1 MWSGVRTVCLTLTPG
16 PSCPPT
22 TQRKLKNAAA
32 AQPESIFAGAVTR
45 NNSPRLVAHRF
56 TVGDVPLCGR
66 STLSDPDT
74 IYIDDGRLTSISI
87 SSSSSSSEGDD
98 DDDDEDNDVEKTGK
112 TSENDIT
119 TLTREQ
125 GTARCRFNADRPFRH
140 AYITHASRMSVY
152 GALSCLACKKKSQP
166 VVVATGQSERV
177 EEVTAVY
184 ATEIESAPSSSA
196 RRGRGG
202 ASRKVANIAACHIF
216 AFIDISP
223 IVGRFAVDREI
234 NPAVSVPLPARP
246 SHRHRARGSRFDP
259 CRRVDAV
266 ISWRSVHS
274 AAAIDKR
281 DRYRD
286 CRSRV
291 REWYIHHIGYVSRYA
306 RARALEKL
314 LLCDYRSRA
323 IIGNGGDRIN
333 REDRTRDAEKKR
345 RRRKKKRRWRRKKK
359 KDFKIEGDNHRDGRG
374 HDDERSTVARSSS
387 VAAAESLRVRL
398 RRAAAAADD
407 EHDDDDDEDDSDD
420 DMEESHLLMTELP
433 SPLTPSAGRGG
444 TTLLHRPGHYYHLH
458 QPHLAIPTQGGI
470 SSRHQL
476 HPHQVHQRGTAVTH
490 GQPAASTH
498 VSSLY
503 PEILALIFSYLDV
516 RDKGRAAQVCTA
528 WRDAAYYRSV
538 WRGVEAR
545 LHLRKQAPALF
556 ASLVRRGVKKVQVLS
571 LRRGLSDV
579 LKGVPNL
586 EALNLSGCYN
596 ITDSGITNAFCQ
608 EYPSLIELNLS
619 LCKQVTDTS
628 LSRIAQFLKNLEHLE
643 LGGCCNITNTGLLLI
658 AWGLK
663 KLKRLD
669 LRSCWHVSDLGI
681 AHLAGLNRET
691 ADGNLAL
698 EHLSLQDC
706 QRLSDEALRHVS
718 LGLTTLKSIN
728 LSFCVCITDSG
739 VKHLARMS
747 SLRELNLRSC
757 DNISDIGMAYLA
769 EGGSRI
775 TSLDVSFCDKIGDQ
789 ALVHI
794 SQGLFNLKS
803 LSLSACQISD
813 EGICKIAT
821 QHRPVQ
827 PAH

>member
-1 MWSGVRTVCLTLTPG
+1 
-16 PSCPPT
+16 
-22 TQRKLKNAAA
+22 
-32 AQPESIFAGAVTR
+32 
-45 NNSPRLVAHRF
+45 
-56 TVGDVPLCGR
+56 
-66 STLSDPDT
+66 
-74 IYIDDGRLTSISI
+74 
-87 SSSSSSSEGDD
+87 
-98 DDDDEDNDVEKTGK
+98 
-112 TSENDIT
+112 
-119 TLTREQ
+119 
-125 GTARCRFNADRPFRH
+125 
-140 AYITHASRMSVY
+140 
-152 GALSCLACKKKSQP
+152 
-166 VVVATGQSERV
+166 
-177 EEVTAVY
+177 
-184 ATEIESAPSSSA
+184 
-196 RRGRGG
+196 
-202 ASRKVANIAACHIF
+202 
-216 AFIDISP
+216 
-223 IVGRFAVDREI
+223 
-234 NPAVSVPLPARP
+234 
-246 SHRHRARGSRFDP
+246 
-259 CRRVDAV
+259 
-266 ISWRSVHS
+266 
-274 AAAIDKR
+274 
-281 DRYRD
+281 
-286 CRSRV
+286 
-291 REWYIHHIGYVSRYA
+291 
-306 RARALEKL
+306 
-314 LLCDYRSRA
+314 
-323 IIGNGGDRIN
+323 
-333 REDRTRDAEKKR
+333 
-345 RRRKKKRRWRRKKK
+345 
-359 KDFKIEGDNHRDGRG
+359 
-374 HDDERSTVARSSS
+374 
-387 VAAAESLRVRL
+387 
-398 RRAAAAADD
+398 
-407 EHDDDDDEDDSDD
+407 
-420 DMEESHLLMTELP
+420 
-433 SPLTPSAGRGG
+433 
-444 TTLLHRPGHYYHLH
+444 
-458 QPHLAIPTQGGI
+458 
-470 SSRHQL
+470 
-476 HPHQVHQRGTAVTH
+476 
-490 GQPAASTH
+490 TH

-813 EGICKIAT
+813 EGICKIAKT
-821 QHRPVQ
+821 LHDLETLNIGQCSRLTDRGLHTVAESMKNLKCIDLYGCTKITTSGLERIMKLPQLSDDDSSQRPKDNYVFARMFLPQ
-827 PAH
+827 AVSPFLSLGARSRPSALDIGIYDVVGE

>member
-1 MWSGVRTVCLTLTPG
+1 MWSGVRTVYLTLTLG

-74 IYIDDGRLTSISI
+74 VY
-87 SSSSSSSEGDD
+87 
-98 DDDDEDNDVEKTGK
+98 VERRRRRAF
-112 TSENDIT
+112 N
-119 TLTREQ
+119 
-125 GTARCRFNADRPFRH
+125 ARCRSTQRCRRPFRH
-140 AYITHASRMSVY
+140 AYIHYARIVIRVV
-152 GALSCLACKKKSQP
+152 GRRLACKK
-166 VVVATGQSERV
+166 RV
-177 EEVTAVY
+177 
-184 ATEIESAPSSSA
+184 APS
-196 RRGRGG
+196 RRTKRGRGG
-202 ASRKVANIAACHIF
+202 AAGWCANKSRASIYIGA
-216 AFIDISP
+216 
-223 IVGRFAVDREI
+223 DRR
-234 NPAVSVPLPARP
+234 SQRR
-246 SHRHRARGSRFDP
+246 SRRGSSRAADPCDP
-259 CRRVDAV
+259 CRRVGVDA
-266 ISWRSVHS
+266 
-274 AAAIDKR
+274 
-281 DRYRD
+281 
-286 CRSRV
+286 
-291 REWYIHHIGYVSRYA
+291 EWYIYHIGYVSRYV
-306 RARALEKL
+306 RARA
-314 LLCDYRSRA
+314 
-323 IIGNGGDRIN
+323 
-333 REDRTRDAEKKR
+333 
-345 RRRKKKRRWRRKKK
+345 
-359 KDFKIEGDNHRDGRG
+359 
-374 HDDERSTVARSSS
+374 
-387 VAAAESLRVRL
+387 
-398 RRAAAAADD
+398 
-407 EHDDDDDEDDSDD
+407 
-420 DMEESHLLMTELP
+420 
-433 SPLTPSAGRGG
+433 
-444 TTLLHRPGHYYHLH
+444 
-458 QPHLAIPTQGGI
+458 
-470 SSRHQL
+470 L

-516 RDKGRAAQVCTA
+516 RDKGRAAQVCTT

-813 EGICKIAT
+813 EGICKIAKT
-821 QHRPVQ
+821 LHDLETLNIGQCSRLTDRGLHTVAESMKNLKCIDLYGCTKITTSGLERIMKLPQLSDDDDDDDSSQRPKDNFVFARMFLPQ
-827 PAH
+827 AVSPLLSLGARSRPSALDIGIHDVVGE